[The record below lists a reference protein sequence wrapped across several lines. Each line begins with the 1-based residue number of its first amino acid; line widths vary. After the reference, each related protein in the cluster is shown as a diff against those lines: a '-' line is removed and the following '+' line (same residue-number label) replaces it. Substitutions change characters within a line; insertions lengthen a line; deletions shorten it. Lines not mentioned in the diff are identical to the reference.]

1 VLEIEDI
8 SKAYGSKQ
16 VLRDVSLTVRRG
28 EKLAIIGPNGLGKST
43 LLKIMMDRVAPDAGT
58 VRWGHEVRTGYF
70 PQDHREALEGK
81 ATTPLELIWS
91 IVPKEG
97 TSVVRGTL
105 GRVLFSGADVD
116 KSIASLSGGEAARL
130 LFAKLMVE
138 HPNVLVLDEPTNHLD
153 LESIHALVEALRAFE
168 GTVLFVSHDRFFVS
182 ELATRVLELTPS
194 GPRDYP
200 GTYAD
205 YLAQLGDDH
214 LDADAV
220 VLKTKAEQR
229 GRSAPAAPTGASWE
243 AQKRERNRRAALPAR
258 RDKVMAEIE
267 AAEAQK
273 EALSARYGEP
283 GFFERTSKEELTALE
298 VEIRGLGARIDALM
312 AEWEALE
319 KELSEP
325 PPT

>member
-1 VLEIEDI
+1 
-8 SKAYGSKQ
+8 
-16 VLRDVSLTVRRG
+16 
-28 EKLAIIGPNGLGKST
+28 
-43 LLKIMMDRVAPDAGT
+43 
-58 VRWGHEVRTGYF
+58 
-70 PQDHREALEGK
+70 
-81 ATTPLELIWS
+81 
-91 IVPKEG
+91 
-97 TSVVRGTL
+97 VRGTL

-116 KSIASLSGGEAARL
+116 KSIGSLSGGEAARL

-220 VLKTKAEQR
+220 VLKTKTEQR
-229 GRSAPAAPTGASWE
+229 ARSTPAAPTGASWE

-258 RDKVMAEIE
+258 RDKVMADIE

-273 EALSARYGEP
+273 TALSARYGEP
-283 GFFERTSKEELTALE
+283 GFFERTSREELAALE
-298 VEIRGLGARIDALM
+298 AEQAALGARIDALM

-319 KELSEP
+319 RELSEP
-325 PPT
+325 PPA